1 MKILSLSGL
10 FVLITKFHLD
20 YQLYYQKLY
29 ETLSIT
35 YDKSNQL
42 LSVFDSKYA
51 KRFIKILE
59 LSLTSST
66 VPIILV
72 MSFVKVIKFNII
84 KEIS

>member
-10 FVLITKFHLD
+10 FILITKYHLD
-20 YQLYYQKLY
+20 YQFYYQKLY

-42 LSVFDSKYA
+42 LSVFDSKFA
-51 KRFIKILE
+51 KRFTKILE

-66 VPIILV
+66 VPIIII
-72 MSFVKVIKFNII
+72 MSFLKVI
-84 KEIS
+84 